1 MNNKNLKN
9 LLDKITVNNSEAEAI
24 FSELM
29 PALSE
34 ALQCDRTFLY
44 LRYPSTRM
52 GKVPFCWCRSADI
65 PTVLDVD
72 WKPEP
77 SSLPDE
83 NPMFAAALRT
93 APSIFVEDVETA
105 SPDVLNKD
113 FEQKNFGHRALIH
126 AHICHDGQLWGVLQ
140 PSMFGKPRVWT
151 EEERSLITTILEK
164 ITPLAVSYV
173 KEAIVDC

>member
-1 MNNKNLKN
+1 MIHQAIKAI
-9 LLDKITVNNSEAEAI
+9 LDKISEGNSDPDAI

-29 PALSE
+29 PAVAE
-34 ALQCDRTFLY
+34 ALKCDRTFLY
-44 LRYPSTRM
+44 LRYPDTRM

-72 WKPEP
+72 WKEEP
-77 SSLPDE
+77 KSLPDE
-83 NPMFAAALRT
+83 DPMFAAALRT
-93 APSIFVEDVETA
+93 APSIFVEDVQTA
-105 SPDVLNKD
+105 TPDVLNKD

-151 EEERSLITTILEK
+151 DEERSLIATIVEK

-173 KEAIVDC
+173 KEAMSG

>member
-1 MNNKNLKN
+1 MTQQTIKTI
-9 LLDKITVNNSEAEAI
+9 LDKTSEGNSDADAI

-29 PALSE
+29 PAVAE
-34 ALQCDRTFLY
+34 ALECDRTFLY
-44 LRYPSTRM
+44 LRYPDTRL

-77 SSLPDE
+77 KSLPDE

-151 EEERSLITTILEK
+151 DEERSLITTVVEK

-173 KEAIVDC
+173 KEAINN

>member
-1 MNNKNLKN
+1 MKNENLKTI
-9 LLDKITVNNSEAEAI
+9 LDKIAVNNSEPDAV
-24 FSELM
+24 FSALM
-29 PALSE
+29 PALAG
-34 ALQCDRTFLY
+34 ALECDRTFLY
-44 LRYPSTRM
+44 LRYPDTRM

-72 WKPEP
+72 WKEEP
-77 SSLPDE
+77 KSLPDE
-83 NPMFAAALRT
+83 DPMFAAALRT

-151 EEERSLITTILEK
+151 DEERSLIATIVEK

-173 KEAIVDC
+173 KEAISS